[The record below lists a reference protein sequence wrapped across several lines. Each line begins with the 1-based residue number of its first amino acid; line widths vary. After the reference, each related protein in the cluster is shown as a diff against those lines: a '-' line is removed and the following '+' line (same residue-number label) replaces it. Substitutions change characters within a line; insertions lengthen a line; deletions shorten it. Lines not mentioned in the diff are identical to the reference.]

1 MKIIEVIPHLMSGGA
16 EKLVVDLS
24 NAFVKMGNETQ
35 VVTLFKPR
43 EDDLLYSQL
52 DSEVIKT
59 HLDKKTGNDWS
70 TFSKL
75 LKYIKTEKP
84 AVVHFHIG
92 AIKYGLLSVL
102 LYRKCKYYATIHS
115 EAKREAGKGIE
126 KWVRKFMFRWKYM
139 IPVTIS
145 PESELSFK
153 NFYGYNTLMIP
164 NGTASYTQ
172 NDLSELCKKY
182 HADVDFLFVHAGR
195 IHPVKNQKMLISAIE
210 GLLQE
215 GYKIR
220 LLILGRGANDE
231 ITQFI
236 KSHSSNNIVYLG
248 EKQNVRDYVAISDA
262 FCLSS
267 LQEGLPITALESF
280 SVGTPVVSTPVGGC
294 VNVVINGKTGI
305 LASEVSKDAYVE
317 ALKKYM
323 EISYEK
329 RNIMRNVCLQEF
341 KKKYSIDK
349 CAERYVKVFKS

>member
-35 VVTLFKPR
+35 VVTLFKPD
-43 EDDLLYSQL
+43 ENDLQYSQL
-52 DSEVIKT
+52 NPDVIKK
-59 HLDKKTGNDWS
+59 HLNKKIGNDWK
-70 TFSKL
+70 TFYKL
-75 LKYIKTEKP
+75 FKYIKTEDP

-92 AIKYGLLSVL
+92 AIKYGLLAVF

-126 KWVRKFMFRWKYM
+126 KFVRKFMFRWNFM

-145 PESELSFK
+145 DESELSFK

-164 NGTASYTQ
+164 NGTASYAQ
-172 NDLSELCKKY
+172 NNLIELRKKY

-210 GLLQE
+210 ELLQE

-220 LLILGRGANDE
+220 LLILGRGADDD

-236 KSHSSNNIVYLG
+236 KSHSSNNIEYLG
-248 EKQNVRDYVAISDA
+248 EKQNVRDYMAISDA

-294 VNVVINGKTGI
+294 VNVIINGETGI
-305 LASEVSKDAYVE
+305 LASDISKEAYIK

-329 RNIMRNVCLQEF
+329 RSIMRNVCLREF
-341 KKKYSIDK
+341 EEKYSIDK
-349 CAERYVKVFKS
+349 CAERYVKVFNS